1 MTTRISAAV
10 SRGFDRA
17 VTTTFGPYQTAVVR
31 IGTAAVF
38 LFLLLREWPNRHELY
53 GPDGPLSWEVAW
65 HQVNSTGGLSVFM
78 WTDGTLW
85 FELAYHFAIVAAVL
99 MLTGWH
105 TRAASVLFMI
115 SVMSVHHRNPFITNG
130 GENVLHLMSIYL
142 VATRCGQVWSLD
154 SRRKRT
160 ATGSDI
166 SGPVVWG
173 ALGVALVV
181 VTALGW
187 LTWGWVLVFGTL
199 WAIQGAWWAVRRFA
213 PGEPRSVLDMLG
225 TLAHNT
231 GVLVIVG
238 QICVIYASTGW
249 YKIMGEK
256 WLDGTAAYYPM
267 QLDLFSP
274 WPVLSELVTSYGPAV
289 MAMTWTTVIVQ
300 VAFPFT
306 LFHRQIKNVL
316 LAVLIIEHAGI
327 GLLLGLPIFSGAIIA
342 ADLIFLP
349 TALLLWIDRKVT
361 RRPAEAPSEAVEP
374 EPEKEAVTA

>member
-1 MTTRISAAV
+1 MTTSITAAV
-10 SRGFDRA
+10 RRGLDQA
-17 VTTTFGPYQTAVVR
+17 VTTTFGPHQTAVVR

-53 GPDGPLSWEVAW
+53 GPYGPLSWEVAW
-65 HQVNSTGGLSVFM
+65 YQVNSTGGLSVFM
-78 WTDGTLW
+78 WSDSALW
-85 FELAYHFAIVAAVL
+85 FELVYHFAIAAAVL
-99 MLTGWH
+99 MLLGWH

-115 SVMSVHHRNPFITNG
+115 SVMSIHHRNPFISNG

-142 VATRCGQVWSLD
+142 VATRCGRVWSLD
-154 SRRKRT
+154 SWLRRRSSGR
-160 ATGSDI
+160 AI
-166 SGPVVWG
+166 SGPVLWG
-173 ALGVALVV
+173 VLGIALVAA
-181 VTALGW
+181 TAFGGLS
-187 LTWGWVLVFGTL
+187 WGWVLIFAAL
-199 WAIQGAWWAVRRFA
+199 WAIQGAWWAVRRYA
-213 PGEPRSVLDMLG
+213 PGEPRTVLDMLG

-231 GVLVIVG
+231 GVLVIVV
-238 QICVIYASTGW
+238 QICVLYASTGW

-256 WLDGTAAYYPM
+256 WLDGTAAYYPL

-289 MAMTWTTVIVQ
+289 MAMTWMTVIVQ

-316 LAVLIIEHAGI
+316 LALLILEHAGI

-349 TALLLWIDRKVT
+349 TALLLWIDRKVA
-361 RRPAEAPSEAVEP
+361 RRPAEP
-374 EPEKEAVTA
+374 EPAAEDAEPTKEPVSA